1 MTDEQLTVPANAIT
15 LQGDGFNL
23 DLFGDTWYE
32 TVFITIHDAYLNIR
46 EYDATRPTGGRHL
59 AREADINLPAHDDFV
74 MTLDAGDGIGLDI
87 DVGGDFGDL
96 GITFGGDEPEMARGM
111 DLDMNEDSLAVE
123 LGRDAMDH
131 RSARE
136 SVVSV
141 LRGDVDL
148 DRLSIHSKGPPE
160 SRFDDLDMN
169 LDFGEVAMDLGLDFG
184 GGEFGAAS
192 EPEKTPGVSRAC
204 ACFNLALPLCTQCGF
219 IASPLTVPPTTPP
232 PNEEPQAPMK
242 KTPKKRKIKEKKQ
255 VVDSITELRD
265 GPGAKIKAGGLGAP
279 TKVDVSDIVRNH
291 GYLSSSPTVMRLL
304 EIRADPIAH
313 FFPTISNDR
322 GTFLC
327 AAPLGLAPELV
338 DMFLFP
344 TTGTGSALKRKH
356 GAAGKEGPDPKRPR
370 LGTHG
375 AEVDEVEAIRRQSV
389 APSLRGDEGIAM
401 PEFDESGGIGI
412 DMDMGVDMGD
422 MRFDVDE
429 SLLLPANEKIA
440 SRHTTPGADDYGF
453 DGGRSYADVDCPIA
467 MFDTQGTGTQQTGA
481 EDEPHPTPNDKGYSK
496 NTLKALGLLRKEL
509 QPTEEDAEPL
519 LSFAAATDK
528 VR

>member
-1 MTDEQLTVPANAIT
+1 LVWNS
-15 LQGDGFNL
+15 
-23 DLFGDTWYE
+23 
-32 TVFITIHDAYLNIR
+32 FITIRDAYLDIR
-46 EYDATRPTGGRHL
+46 EYGATYQPGGRHL

-74 MTLDAGDGIGLDI
+74 MTLDAGDGFGLDI

-96 GITFGGDEPEMARGM
+96 GITFGGDEPEIAHGM
-111 DLDMNEDSLAVE
+111 DFDMNEDSLAVE

-131 RSARE
+131 RSVQE

-141 LRGDVDL
+141 LRGDADL
-148 DRLSIHSKGPPE
+148 DRLSVHSKEPPE

-169 LDFGEVAMDLGLDFG
+169 LDFGEAAMDLGIDFG
-184 GGEFGAAS
+184 GGDFGAAS
-192 EPEKTPGVSRAC
+192 DPEKTPGISRAC
-204 ACFNLALPLCTQCGF
+204 TCFNLEVPLCAQGGF
-219 IASPLTVPPTTPP
+219 LASPLTVPPTTPP
-232 PNEEPQAPMK
+232 PNEEPQAPAK
-242 KTPKKRKIKEKKQ
+242 KSPKKRKFKEKKQ

-265 GPGAKIKAGGLGAP
+265 GPGAKIKDGGLGAP
-279 TKVDVSDIVRNH
+279 TKVDVSDIIRNH

-344 TTGTGSALKRKH
+344 TTGLGSALKRKH
-356 GAAGKEGPDPKRPR
+356 GATGKEGPDPKRPR
-370 LGTHG
+370 FENQG
-375 AEVDEVEAIRRQSV
+375 ADVDEVEILRKQSV
-389 APSLRGDEGIAM
+389 APSVRGDDGIPM
-401 PEFDESGGIGI
+401 PEFDESGGIGM

-429 SLLLPANEKIA
+429 SLQLPANQKAA
-440 SRHTTPGADDYGF
+440 SRHTTPGADDHGV
-453 DGGRSYADVDCPIA
+453 GGGPSYADVDCPVA
-467 MFDTQGTGTQQTGA
+467 MFDTQATSTLQTGA
-481 EDEPHPTPNDKGYSK
+481 EDEVHYPPNDKGYSK

-509 QPTEEDAEPL
+509 QPSEEDAEPS